1 MEQIKENYPRFL
13 TTKDV
18 MKILKIGNRTCLEL
32 FHREDFPCFKIG
44 RAYKITDENFR
55 EYFKTRRVYENE

>member
-32 FHREDFPCFKIG
+32 FHREDFPCIKIG
-44 RAYKITDENFR
+44 RAYKITDENFK
-55 EYFKTRRVYENE
+55 EYFKKRRVFENE

>member
-32 FHREDFPCFKIG
+32 FHREDFPCIKIG
-44 RAYKITDENFR
+44 RAYKITDENFK
-55 EYFKTRRVYENE
+55 EYFKIKRISKNE